1 MTTVP
6 PSIFPN
12 FGSFSA
18 SPSTISGTQAP
29 VTNIPTPLLTVFP
42 DPTISGDTVQA
53 SPFRLTYMLTDS
65 TEPSEAQYALAADVA
80 LMHIEAIVRDQFSF
94 AFGVEV
100 DVFDGMVTAMGNNP
114 VTIDFNVIISF
125 TSDRSFLPTPQDI
138 DALIEL
144 SLLSPNVEIL
154 IGEYTSLSTDSPFST
169 TQSVTYQKL

>member
-1 MTTVP
+1 
-6 PSIFPN
+6 
-12 FGSFSA
+12 
-18 SPSTISGTQAP
+18 
-29 VTNIPTPLLTVFP
+29 
-42 DPTISGDTVQA
+42 
-53 SPFRLTYMLTDS
+53 MLTDS